1 MPLLSIAAIAV
12 AATVFVVLFLWASF
26 VSASPGEI
34 KVISGPRG
42 QRVLHGKTGWKVPLL
57 ERVDTMTA
65 SMISVDAQTTDFVPT
80 NDYINVRVDAAV
92 KVRIA
97 TEDQTLFRAATRNF
111 LYKTTSEI
119 SEEVRDTLEGHLRA
133 IIGQMRLT
141 DIITDR
147 AAFSERVQENAK
159 QDLEEMGLEIVAF
172 NIQNVTDQNGV
183 IDNLGID
190 NTEQIRKTA
199 AIAKAN
205 AQKEVAQATA
215 VAQKQTDLAKRQAAL
230 KVEADTEKAKA
241 DAAYEIQSQI
251 QRRDIERETAQA
263 DIVKQEQQA
272 VIKEKEVVVTKQAL
286 QAEVNAKADADRYA
300 AEKAADAA
308 LYARQRQ
315 AEAEAFE
322 RTKKAEADK
331 QAMLAEAQGI
341 EARGRAEA
349 SAIGAKL
356 TAEAEGLEKKAEAMT
371 KMNQAAVLEM
381 YFRALPEVARAVA
394 EPLSKVDTITM
405 YGEGNNAQMVGDI
418 TKSISQINAGLGD
431 SLGLDLQQLFSA
443 LVGAKLVSPT
453 ISEAVEEGVRDA
465 IPKPAQE

>member
-1 MPLLSIAAIAV
+1 MPLLSTAAIAV
-12 AATVFVVLFLWASF
+12 AATVFFLLFLWASF

-215 VAQKQTDLAKRQAAL
+215 VAQKEANDAQVASQLEIAQKQTDLAKRQAAL

-251 QRRDIERETAQA
+251 QRRTW
-263 DIVKQEQQA
+263 
-272 VIKEKEVVVTKQAL
+272 
-286 QAEVNAKADADRYA
+286 
-300 AEKAADAA
+300 
-308 LYARQRQ
+308 
-315 AEAEAFE
+315 
-322 RTKKAEADK
+322 
-331 QAMLAEAQGI
+331 
-341 EARGRAEA
+341 
-349 SAIGAKL
+349 
-356 TAEAEGLEKKAEAMT
+356 
-371 KMNQAAVLEM
+371 
-381 YFRALPEVARAVA
+381 
-394 EPLSKVDTITM
+394 
-405 YGEGNNAQMVGDI
+405 
-418 TKSISQINAGLGD
+418 
-431 SLGLDLQQLFSA
+431 
-443 LVGAKLVSPT
+443 
-453 ISEAVEEGVRDA
+453 
-465 IPKPAQE
+465 